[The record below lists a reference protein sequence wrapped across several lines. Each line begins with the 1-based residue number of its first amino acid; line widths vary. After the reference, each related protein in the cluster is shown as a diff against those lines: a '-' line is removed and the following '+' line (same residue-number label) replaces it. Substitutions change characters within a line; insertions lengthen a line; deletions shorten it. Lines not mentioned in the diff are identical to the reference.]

1 MNYEFIV
8 KVGAVIASIGTILLV
23 IFATVL
29 LVFPITKSCNN
40 GSRCIYIS
48 HAPYSLNLIID
59 PIVLVIILLIISGG
73 IAMIRLGKLY
83 FNREKEKKNYMAND
97 KR

>member
-1 MNYEFIV
+1 MKFEFVI
-8 KVGAVIASIGTILLV
+8 KIGAVIASIGTILLI

-73 IAMIRLGKLY
+73 IAMIRLGKWY
-83 FNREKEKKNYMAND
+83 FNRKENHMTND